1 MEFVRKRRE
10 RGASILEL
18 AFVLPVMSLLVFGV
32 LDLGRGYR
40 MHLQVEAA
48 AREGVAYAQIHPN
61 DLECALGP
69 DIIER
74 VSAEE
79 DGLAQRPGFRVAV
92 YGQDDDGTFVPVTGC
107 DGDVAESGERVRV
120 EVTVTYDVLTPL
132 VERAVGSTI
141 TVTGA
146 AEARVQG

>member
-1 MEFVRKRRE
+1 MELVRKRRE

-18 AFVLPVMSLLVFGV
+18 AFILPVMSVLVFGV

-61 DLECALGP
+61 DVDCAPGP
-69 DIIER
+69 DIIGR

-79 DGLAQRPGFRVAV
+79 AGLAQRPGFRVAV
-92 YGQDDDGTFVPVTGC
+92 YGQDDSGAFVPVTGC
-107 DGDVAESGERVRV
+107 GSDVAESGERVRV
-120 EVTVTYDVLTPL
+120 EVIVTYDVLTPM
-132 VERAVGSTI
+132 VERIVGSTI